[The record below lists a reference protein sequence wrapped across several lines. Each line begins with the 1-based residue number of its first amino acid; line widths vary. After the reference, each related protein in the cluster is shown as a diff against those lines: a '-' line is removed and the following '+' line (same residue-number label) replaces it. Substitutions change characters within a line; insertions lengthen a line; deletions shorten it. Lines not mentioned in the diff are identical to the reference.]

1 MRVQQDRAWPSV
13 RPSVRLTTG
22 ALGERSAKS
31 VDTRVSQSD
40 QSITSGASAAANMA
54 KLSPKRGEDDQQGGP
69 DSGISGLG
77 VYRKVSGSNVSSL
90 ARSQHGASLARTK
103 GRRNS
108 ESGGTLSASEE
119 EDLRDRYY
127 AYWERQKQVGRRD
140 IFQGSGIYW
149 VKSSRLGHHYL
160 LSTIKWEVWMSQPG
174 SGAASASAHQPV

>member
-1 MRVQQDRAWPSV
+1 
-13 RPSVRLTTG
+13 
-22 ALGERSAKS
+22 
-31 VDTRVSQSD
+31 
-40 QSITSGASAAANMA
+40 MA

-127 AYWERQKQVGRRD
+127 AYWERQKQVGSTFSRVE
-140 IFQGSGIYW
+140 IFIGSNVTRQDKRTFEGTFEA
-149 VKSSRLGHHYL
+149 L
-160 LSTIKWEVWMSQPG
+160 TQ
-174 SGAASASAHQPV
+174 